1 MSSESMTRLRQ
12 CSGPII
18 AVALLAMTLRVIYI
32 FMTDEFE
39 GNPLKKRLDWRFPF
53 MQIKIINMWM
63 LFWPLTFAI
72 GVLAYLYLQ
81 NLTKVAKD
89 FFKDVL
95 VRWLTSYCLFMI
107 YYYYW
112 SYASG
117 TQESDFDPSGHVTC
131 SLVAQSCFMATHL
144 FTTRQ
149 STTS

>member
-18 AVALLAMTLRVIYI
+18 AVALLAMTLRLIYI
-32 FMTDEFE
+32 LMTDEFE

-81 NLTKVAKD
+81 NL
-89 FFKDVL
+89 
-95 VRWLTSYCLFMI
+95 
-107 YYYYW
+107 
-112 SYASG
+112 
-117 TQESDFDPSGHVTC
+117 
-131 SLVAQSCFMATHL
+131 
-144 FTTRQ
+144 
-149 STTS
+149 